1 MELKDFISRY
11 DFGKPMRV
19 QVYKYKPFRVAIEG
33 YVVDGKL
40 IDIYDDVVCDN
51 VNALDDDYSIFD
63 FGIDDRGLFVSV
75 SPKAEKP

>member
-40 IDIYDDVVCDN
+40 IDVYDDVVCDN

-63 FGIDDRGLFVSV
+63 FGIDDRELLVRV